1 MNKVNNLVAEQLKTD
16 RPDFKPGDTV
26 AVDVK
31 VIEGQ
36 KERIQVFEGNVIART
51 GKGINATFTVRKIS
65 NGVGVERIFPLHA
78 PTVAEIK
85 VLRRGKVR
93 RAKLVKKPGSKN
105 YAHSDHTGFLIFIKG
120 LAIGQ
125 PFLLPPFLP
134 MRHKILSGNL
144 SKFAA
149 HYKML

>member
-1 MNKVNNLVAEQLKTD
+1 MNKVNNLVADQLKTD
-16 RPDFKPGDTV
+16 LPDFKPGDTV

-78 PTVAEIK
+78 PTVDSVK

-93 RAKLVKKPGSKN
+93 RAKLYYLRKLRGKK
-105 YAHSDHTGFLIFIKG
+105 ARIKEKRE
-120 LAIGQ
+120 
-125 PFLLPPFLP
+125 F
-134 MRHKILSGNL
+134 
-144 SKFAA
+144 
-149 HYKML
+149 

>member
-1 MNKVNNLVAEQLKTD
+1 MNKVNNLVAGQLKTD
-16 RPDFKPGDTV
+16 LPDFKPGDTV

-78 PTVAEIK
+78 PTVAGIK

-93 RAKLVKKPGSKN
+93 RAKLYYLRKLRGKK
-105 YAHSDHTGFLIFIKG
+105 ARIKEERS
-120 LAIGQ
+120 
-125 PFLLPPFLP
+125 F
-134 MRHKILSGNL
+134 
-144 SKFAA
+144 
-149 HYKML
+149 